1 VVLKCWWLQAAPLPS
16 VTIIVDTQPPTLR
29 SPSSAELAG
38 VAGTYFLLPTF
49 SSGAAVPRV
58 CIAVSDLNPTTVTLS
73 VPVVSGRQSVSV
85 AGGDTVVCLTLPSG
99 APDGNHTVEVAAVD
113 AAGNPSVAYIS
124 WWVIDSVPPVT
135 SFEAR

>member
-1 VVLKCWWLQAAPLPS
+1 
-16 VTIIVDTQPPTLR
+16 
-29 SPSSAELAG
+29 
-38 VAGTYFLLPTF
+38 
-49 SSGAAVPRV
+49 V